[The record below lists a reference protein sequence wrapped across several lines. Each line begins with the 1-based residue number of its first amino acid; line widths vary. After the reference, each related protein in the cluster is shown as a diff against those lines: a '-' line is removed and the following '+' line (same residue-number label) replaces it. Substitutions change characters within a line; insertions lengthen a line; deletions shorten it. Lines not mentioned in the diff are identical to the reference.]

1 MAIAK
6 QFKFNFKSR
15 KITDEAGNEIGR
27 TKKQDAVLCDLPV
40 PSDQDIVDLL
50 TNNGEGQEAS
60 IIRSAIADIIYNQA
74 REQFDEIIDAFG
86 DDDSKVVSAAMLDY
100 DKLTLAYIASIPPA
114 RRGAAAISEED
125 WTTFFEDYL
134 AVMVAATGKT
144 AERIKNHINLFKK
157 PNKAKANKEVLSV
170 LVDQLDIYMSN
181 SANLDDTGVC
191 AARISEKFK
200 KWIAEPEK
208 AAALDLL

>member
-27 TKKQDAVLCDLPV
+27 TKKQDAVICDLPV
-40 PSDQDIVDLL
+40 PSDQDIVEIL
-50 TNNGEGQEAS
+50 TNNGEGAEAS
-60 IIRSAIADIIYNQA
+60 MIRNAVADIIYNQA

-114 RRGAAAISEED
+114 RRGASSISEED
-125 WTTFFEDYL
+125 WTAFFEDYL
-134 AVMVAATGKT
+134 QTMVAATGKT

-157 PNKAKANKEVLSV
+157 PNKAKANKEVLRV

-191 AARISEKFK
+191 AGRISAKFQ
-200 KWIAEPEK
+200 KWIDEPEK